1 MPGLAVSFV
10 PTAAAPEIV
19 GVGARSVFSAALLM
33 SGTTGAAAGAATDDV
48 DDAGAPLS
56 GRAAC
61 AEARSVETL
70 SAEWLSCVVVSSG
83 GGAEAPIRVAA
94 NTVVVRTEVKVRQCW
109 EAPMAFVSS
118 VRRPLRGTGR

>member
-1 MPGLAVSFV
+1 M

-19 GVGARSVFSAALLM
+19 GVGARSVFSAVLLI
-33 SGTTGAAAGAATDDV
+33 SGTTGVAAGAAADTV

-56 GRAAC
+56 GRSAG
-61 AEARSVETL
+61 AEAL
-70 SAEWLSCVVVSSG
+70 SAEWLSAEWLSGAVVSSG